1 MGPNSSPEERF
12 TRRRAAMFTVITET
26 TLKPGQ
32 EEDWDRAFQER
43 ITEASRQPGWLGVNL
58 LIPTEDMNKRVVV
71 GTWRSQG
78 DWDRWHATDAF
89 KQARPKLAAAT
100 KDDGQPRWY
109 NVDTAKGQAAQA

>member
-1 MGPNSSPEERF
+1 
-12 TRRRAAMFTVITET
+12 MFTVITET

-71 GTWRSQG
+71 GTWQSQG
-78 DWDRWHATDAF
+78 DWDRWHQTDAF
-89 KQARPKLAAAT
+89 QKSRPTLAAAT
-100 KDDGQPRWY
+100 KDDGQPHWY
-109 NVDTAKGQAAQA
+109 NVDTAKGQAAEA